1 MMGSRVGVET
11 RPVRR
16 ERACERCGRGL
27 GADTRS
33 TTFCCLDCRTADR
46 WWYERAVEARGGA
59 VEPGGRKGR
68 SRRVSAEVL
77 AEVRAELDG

>member
-16 ERACERCGRGL
+16 VRACERCGRGL
-27 GADTRS
+27 GSDARS
-33 TTFCCLDCRTADR
+33 TTFCCLDCRTADP

-68 SRRVSAEVL
+68 RVPPEVL
-77 AEVRAELDG
+77 AEVRAEIGG